1 MSLQEQLQADMIKAQ
16 KGQDKLRLSVIRLLR
31 AAIKNQ
37 EIEKKSLLTDQ
48 EVIAAIISQVKR
60 RKEAIEQYQAAR
72 RQDLAGKE
80 EEEMKILQAYLPQP
94 LSEEEVKQKIEEALQ
109 ATGAQGLKDLGKVM
123 SHLMPEISGRAD
135 GKLVNQLVRTRLS

>member
-1 MSLQEQLQADMIKAQ
+1 MNLQERLQEDMKKAQ
-16 KGQDKLRLSVIRLLR
+16 KEQDKLRLSVIRLLR

-48 EVIAAIISQVKR
+48 EVIAAINSQVKR

-80 EEEMKILQAYLPQP
+80 EEEMKILQAYLPAA
-94 LSEEEVKQKIEEALQ
+94 LSEEELKQKIEAAVT
-109 ATGAQGLKDLGKVM
+109 ATDAQGLKDLGKVM